1 MSAVMLAASACTSA
15 RSTDPAASTPAAS
28 ADESTEARPRLVAQ
42 GKGQFL
48 RCKSCHALDAA
59 APPPFGGALGPHLEH
74 IVGRPAASV
83 EGFEYTD
90 ELRALD
96 LVWDEETLDRWLQ
109 QPQAMVPGL
118 CEPFTGLANPEHRA
132 ALIAY
137 LKSPS
142 D

>member
-1 MSAVMLAASACTSA
+1 MPVASAEDATEE
-15 RSTDPAASTPAAS
+15 RQRLL
-28 ADESTEARPRLVAQ
+28 AD

-59 APPPFGGALGPHLEH
+59 APPPFGGALGPHLEA

-96 LVWDEETLDRWLQ
+96 LVWDEETLDQWLQ
-109 QPQAMVPGL
+109 EPQAMVPAM
-118 CEPFTGLANPEHRA
+118 CEPFTGMADPEHRA
-132 ALIAY
+132 ALVAY
-137 LKSPS
+137 LKTPN